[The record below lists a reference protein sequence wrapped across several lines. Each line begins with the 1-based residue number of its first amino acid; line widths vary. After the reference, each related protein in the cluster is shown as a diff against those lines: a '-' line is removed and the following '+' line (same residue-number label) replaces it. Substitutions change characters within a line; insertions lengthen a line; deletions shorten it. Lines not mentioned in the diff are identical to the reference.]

1 MTVIKECK
9 FNYKKRGGTS
19 MKKMMMLVMGI
30 LFMASGCS
38 NATGEALIEGVN
50 GAVEINLGESFNA
63 LNGVTATNE
72 KGKDVTDQIT
82 VEFEP
87 EVAGENGVF
96 TPETSGDYIVRYS
109 LKDNPEITE
118 TCFLTVK
125 YTSQGTASV
134 VKEFNFDAV
143 TEDAFNGFKA
153 IHENEAAGD
162 LTIEQ
167 GKLSYTVANL
177 GGQASDNRLALE
189 GLTLAEGTTYQY
201 ELVMSA
207 NQDVTANI
215 LVKDDVSGD
224 VLAQQSNVI
233 IGTESQNVSL
243 NFESPEA
250 GTEQGEL
257 VIELGGNEVGAI
269 VAIQAINETNFSNPS
284 QSSYTFEQD
293 GEMNGWLVETP
304 NPDQASAE
312 VKDGALVYNAT
323 PFSENPWENKVWR
336 NDFAIEKGKTYNLTL
351 AVEASEDMTFTFITK
366 TGDPALV
373 WSQHQLKA
381 SDGVKEFNYVF
392 TAEEDKEA
400 EVILELGGQGNSG
413 EGAFKLHQLDV
424 TAYDGYETAT
434 TKFSGVAAISSF
446 EMLPAIADLYLDTTN
461 QRLVYEIA
469 AFGEADW
476 HNKVFADKDVLFKE
490 GARYQVELTIS
501 SKSDM
506 TGLFAVNPVGTWSPK
521 IVAELKLTSEEQ
533 VLTFET
539 DKEQV
544 FDQDMEL
551 LFQFGGQGNTGEN
564 AVYISNIT
572 ISEIK

>member
-1 MTVIKECK
+1 
-9 FNYKKRGGTS
+9 
-19 MKKMMMLVMGI
+19 
-30 LFMASGCS
+30 
-38 NATGEALIEGVN
+38 
-50 GAVEINLGESFNA
+50 
-63 LNGVTATNE
+63 
-72 KGKDVTDQIT
+72 
-82 VEFEP
+82 
-87 EVAGENGVF
+87 
-96 TPETSGDYIVRYS
+96 
-109 LKDNPEITE
+109 
-118 TCFLTVK
+118 
-125 YTSQGTASV
+125 
-134 VKEFNFDAV
+134 
-143 TEDAFNGFKA
+143 
-153 IHENEAAGD
+153 
-162 LTIEQ
+162 
-167 GKLSYTVANL
+167 
-177 GGQASDNRLALE
+177 
-189 GLTLAEGTTYQY
+189 
-201 ELVMSA
+201 
-207 NQDVTANI
+207 
-215 LVKDDVSGD
+215 
-224 VLAQQSNVI
+224 
-233 IGTESQNVSL
+233 
-243 NFESPEA
+243 
-250 GTEQGEL
+250 
-257 VIELGGNEVGAI
+257 
-269 VAIQAINETNFSNPS
+269 
-284 QSSYTFEQD
+284 
-293 GEMNGWLVETP
+293 
-304 NPDQASAE
+304 
-312 VKDGALVYNAT
+312 
-323 PFSENPWENKVWR
+323 
-336 NDFAIEKGKTYNLTL
+336 
-351 AVEASEDMTFTFITK
+351 MTFTFITK

-490 GARYQVELTIS
+490 GARYQVDLTIS